1 MSAIS
6 TPTELRATHATA
18 QKKVLAQ
25 QNILLSSSSTS
36 TSTSTKSYPLDNIA
50 EGTWT
55 LFSPQL
61 LSHLPASWFRNY
73 DPECDEWVLEFYD
86 TDFANELYPGSFRPG
101 ELLVTLHV
109 GEVHAQFEPVRRPEF
124 ASSSSATGGEG
135 GEIELVQTFKYA
147 RPGAESGS
155 GSGSGSGKR
164 KVTAK
169 LRFLGDGCLTIKV
182 PVGDLLP
189 GKAGKVGG
197 GADEAED
204 VVTLY
209 GTFEDDGGGEDE
221 FEYVAAGEAGGEW

>member
-1 MSAIS
+1 MSAVP
-6 TPTELRATHATA
+6 TPAELRATHASA
-18 QKKVLAQ
+18 QDKVLAQ
-25 QNILLSSSSTS
+25 QNTLLTS
-36 TSTSTKSYPLDNIA
+36 TTSTKSYPLDNIA

-124 ASSSSATGGEG
+124 ASSSSGAAVGEG
-135 GEIELVQTFKYA
+135 EEIELVQTFKYA
-147 RPGAESGS
+147 RPGAESGNGS

-169 LRFLGDGCLTIKV
+169 LRFLGDGFLTIKV
-182 PVGDLLP
+182 PVRDLLP

-197 GADEAED
+197 GADEAEE